1 MFNIFA
7 PFGEKSNWISG
18 YQGYMYIM
26 LSGITAKN
34 NKKKKNSSVKIESP
48 IKWKQ
53 GKKETSNRQDEKSN
67 RIYKIHGRFEYKY
80 ISNYI
85 KCK

>member
-7 PFGEKSNWISG
+7 PYGKKSNWISG
-18 YQGYMYIM
+18 CQGYMYIM

-34 NKKKKNSSVKIESP
+34 NKKKKNSSIKIVTNKMET
-48 IKWKQ
+48 K